1 MAIWAYLVR
10 RLCLMLPVLVGATII
25 VFLITNVLP
34 GDPVSLRLGPHATAA
49 QITYVREKWGLDK
62 PLPVQYFRYMIGVLH
77 GDFGTSVETRRS
89 VLSDLRVYF
98 PASLELS
105 TSSMILCLVLGIPL
119 GMLSAVKKDHLWD
132 HFSRIF
138 SLIGVATPLFWL
150 GFMALLIFYLKLGWF
165 AGGGRISLQLT
176 TPTQISGLYVLDSLL
191 SGNWPALKS
200 SVQHLLLP
208 TFTLSF
214 TLIAYISRI
223 TRASMLDVLCQD
235 YVVTAR
241 SKGLRESVVLFKHSL
256 RNALLG
262 VITVAGTLYGRLI
275 GSLIITE
282 MVFNWPGIG
291 RYVVRSILSLD
302 AKPVLGF
309 TILIASSFVII
320 NLLVDILYAVVDPR
334 IIY

>member
-1 MAIWAYLVR
+1 
-10 RLCLMLPVLVGATII
+10 
-25 VFLITNVLP
+25 
-34 GDPVSLRLGPHATAA
+34 
-49 QITYVREKWGLDK
+49 VREKWGLDK

-119 GMLSAVKKDHLWD
+119 GMVSAVKKDHFWD

-208 TFTLSF
+208 TLTLSF

-241 SKGLRESVVLFKHSL
+241 SKGLRESVVFFKHCL

-309 TILIASSFVII
+309 TILIAFSCVII